1 MSRTFLASGLACAL
15 AVVGPLAAQEPQ
27 QSPPQPTPPS
37 SAAAAQAATVS
48 IDGCLMRELDV
59 PGRRAPDA
67 MTSRTNTD
75 DDYILIDAKPS
86 QSATPS
92 STTTTAA
99 KTPQPD
105 TPVGTSG
112 SVTASP
118 AMYKVKEIDQAQLV
132 QHKDQ
137 RVRILGTIDRTDR
150 TNNPDTFAGDLVL
163 LRGTAIEKI
172 EGECPASRTRNNK

>member
-15 AVVGPLAAQEPQ
+15 AVVAPLAAQDPQ
-27 QSPPQPTPPS
+27 QTPPQPTTPS

-48 IDGCLMRELDV
+48 IEGCLMREVDV

-67 MTSRTNTD
+67 MRSRTNTD

-86 QSATPS
+86 QSATQS
-92 STTTTAA
+92 STTSTTSA

-112 SVTASP
+112 SLTASP
-118 AMYKVKEIDQAQLV
+118 AIYKVKEIDQAQLV
-132 QHKDQ
+132 QHKGQ
-137 RVRILGTIDRTDR
+137 RVRILGTLDRTDR

-163 LRGTAIEKI
+163 LRGTVVEKI
-172 EGECPASRTRNNK
+172 DGECPAKPNDKQ